1 MCVCVCV
8 CAVCESQKELGR
20 NRKKGAGF
28 FENQSRRVLHNGH
41 EREEETKEE

>member
-1 MCVCVCV
+1 VCV

-20 NRKKGAGF
+20 NRKKGGGF